1 MVVVTVRG
9 TKSLHTTTNCY
20 LVSLALADLITLVSS
35 VPQEVL
41 SIGKSLLN
49 FPKQVNFYQVL
60 SYHILGDL
68 WVWGSLGC
76 SLMVFCQFLAM
87 NSSALSLTAFTIE
100 RYIAI
105 CHPMKAQVII
115 FSAKNQAIKVIMSIV
130 LIWFL
135 S

>member
-1 MVVVTVRG
+1 MNRQASVFLVGVSGNLMVVVTVRG

-35 VPQEVL
+35 VPQEVGGRIVIL
-41 SIGKSLLN
+41 SQRLSH
-49 FPKQVNFYQVL
+49 QVL

-105 CHPMKAQVII
+105 CHPMKAQVG
-115 FSAKNQAIKVIMSIV
+115 QEG
-130 LIWFL
+130 
-135 S
+135 

>member
-1 MVVVTVRG
+1 MNRQASVFLVGVSGNLMVVVTVRG

-35 VPQEVL
+35 VPQEVGGRIVIL
-41 SIGKSLLN
+41 SQRLSH
-49 FPKQVNFYQVL
+49 QVL

-105 CHPMKAQVII
+105 CHPMKAQVGQEGIT
-115 FSAKNQAIKVIMSIV
+115 
-130 LIWFL
+130 
-135 S
+135 